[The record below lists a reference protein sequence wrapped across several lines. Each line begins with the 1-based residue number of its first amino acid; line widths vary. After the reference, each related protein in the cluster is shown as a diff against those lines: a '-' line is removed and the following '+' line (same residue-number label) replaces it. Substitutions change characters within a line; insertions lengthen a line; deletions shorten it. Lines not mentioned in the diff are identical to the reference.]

1 MKVEVTRGKD
11 RQEII
16 VVIMVNNTG
25 QLVLVPFPE
34 MTLQLYLLQC
44 HQKYVP
50 SQNRHP
56 ASGGYDKESDQ

>member
-25 QLVLVPFPE
+25 QLVLVSFPK
-34 MTLQLYLLQC
+34 MTLQLYLL
-44 HQKYVP
+44 
-50 SQNRHP
+50 
-56 ASGGYDKESDQ
+56 